1 MNDEK
6 LSAILLELSE
16 AAGPAGD
23 EIEVLQ
29 IAARYFR
36 EYAGE
41 IKIDR
46 FGNLLSVKPGETGPG
61 DSGITLALVAHID
74 EIGAM
79 VTKIEEGGF
88 LRFTPIGG
96 VDPRILIGQTVEV
109 KAKRR
114 LKGVIGAAP
123 PHLLSLEERNETVPI
138 DKMFIDLGLDDEAV
152 KEQVLVGDFISLEQK
167 PLVMENERIV
177 TGKALDNRAGV
188 AALIYCAAEL
198 AGFRHRAD
206 ICFVASLQEEVALR
220 GAITAAYGLSPDL
233 AVVVDVTHGDAPG
246 LEEKGVFKPGKG
258 PALAVG
264 PNLHP
269 VLSEQL
275 QETAKRHYLPYQV
288 EPIPGH
294 SGTDAWAF
302 QVSREGIPTGLLSI
316 PLRYMHTAVELISL
330 DDLTAGA
337 KLLSYFTRAV
347 DAQLLEGLID
357 AG

>member
-1 MNDEK
+1 MNEEK

-23 EIEVLQ
+23 ETEALQ

-41 IKIDR
+41 TKIDR
-46 FGNLLSVKPGETGPG
+46 FGNLLSVKPGETAPG

-79 VTKIEEGGF
+79 VTKVEDGGF
-88 LRFTPIGG
+88 LRFAPIGG
-96 VDPRILIGQTVEV
+96 LDPRTLVGQAVEV
-109 KAKRR
+109 KAKNR

-123 PHLLSLEERNETVPI
+123 PHLLDLKERKEAVPF
-138 DKMFIDLGLDDEAV
+138 DKMFIDLGLDEESV
-152 KEQVLVGDFISLEQK
+152 RKQVLVGDFISLEQR

-198 AGFRHRAD
+198 AGIRHRPD
-206 ICFVASLQEEVALR
+206 ICFVASLQEEVGLR

-246 LEEKGVFKPGKG
+246 LDEIGVFKPGKG

-269 VLSEQL
+269 VLSKEL

-302 QVSREGIPTGLLSI
+302 QVSREGIPTGLISI
-316 PLRYMHTAVELISL
+316 PLRYMHTAVELINL
-330 DDLTAGA
+330 DDLTATA
-337 KLLSYFTRAV
+337 KLLGYFTRSV
-347 DAQLLEGLID
+347 NAQLLEGLID